1 MKSRKQSV
9 ILHRQRLTYRKWH
22 VWMRLNEASVLTA
35 DRSFGSRRI
44 ICVRS
49 EPPGSAPPDGFSD
62 CAVCCCNSAAGRRRV
77 AGGGCAD
84 TAESCS
90 PARSAACGRSPA
102 TDQRERSWH
111 TERTN
116 ITLASK
122 LRFITW
128 SSMHPCYLLK
138 TPLVLQMPPSFLACM
153 YVPNIIQWTVPAMPK

>member
-1 MKSRKQSV
+1 MKVAMKSRKQSV
-9 ILHRQRLTYRKWH
+9 VSHRQRLTYRKWH

-49 EPPGSAPPDGFSD
+49 EPPGSAPPDGSSD

-111 TERTN
+111 TQREP
-116 ITLASK
+116 TLRSPQNCTSSHDPACIHVTFWKLHWFSK
-122 LRFITW
+122 CHLPF
-128 SSMHPCYLLK
+128 
-138 TPLVLQMPPSFLACM
+138 
-153 YVPNIIQWTVPAMPK
+153 